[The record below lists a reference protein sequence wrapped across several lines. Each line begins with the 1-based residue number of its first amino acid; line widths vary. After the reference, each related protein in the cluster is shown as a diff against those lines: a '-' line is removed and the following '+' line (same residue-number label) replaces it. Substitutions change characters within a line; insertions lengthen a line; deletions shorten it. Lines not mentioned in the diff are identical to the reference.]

1 MNEND
6 LITAFILLLV
16 GLTIANLY
24 ILYRN
29 TALVCGD
36 NTILLYRL
44 MKYEKP
50 EECAK
55 YVQTCQIDK
64 TLTDLTGSVKLSNQ
78 D

>member
-1 MNEND
+1 MNESD

-29 TALVCGD
+29 TVLVCGD
-36 NTILLYRL
+36 NTVLLYRL
-44 MKYEKP
+44 LKYERP

-55 YVQTCQIDK
+55 CAQECQINN
-64 TLTDLTGSVKLSNQ
+64 TLKDLSTLDGSSR
-78 D
+78 